1 MYRDF
6 ARAEASCSSIEQIQ
20 HHRIRRRC
28 RPTRRD
34 FLKIGAA
41 VAATGAL
48 GRPSKVFAATPPRI
62 VIVGAGIA
70 GLNAALTLQDA
81 GYATTIYEASS
92 RIGGRMH
99 SDTTSWGN
107 GQVTEHCGE
116 LIDTRHKTIIG
127 LAKRFGIQVV
137 DLLAAEPNQST
148 ETYYFSGQ
156 YYTRADANDDFNAVY
171 HAVKKDLNAADF
183 PTLYNSFTPAGAA
196 LDQTT
201 VFDWIES
208 RVPGGH
214 GSRMGQLLD
223 VAYNIEYGAE
233 TTDQSALNLIYLLA
247 YQPVPGNFRIF
258 GRSDERYHMAGGNE
272 QLPSAIASALQPG
285 SVQLGTAMTG
295 IAQNGDGSF
304 SLGFQ
309 SGQNAFTV
317 VADRVILTLPFSV
330 LRNLDYAGAGFNDVK
345 VTGIQ
350 QLGYGTNAKLH
361 LQFQTR
367 LWNQPGPWGLSTG
380 STYADTGYQ
389 NTWEVTRAQPGST
402 GILVDYT
409 GGNVGASFTDD
420 PSLVQAY
427 AMQFLQQLEPV
438 FPNITQQWNG
448 KATLDTPFLNPFFRG
463 SYSYW
468 RRGQYTL
475 FSGSERERSGRCH
488 FAGEHCSINFQ
499 GFMEGAAQEGA
510 RAANEILSDYKG
522 GIFRWNRSDGPDGR
536 EVGLPAVRRML
547 TQLKGRLQ
555 EIEELHDLHRQRR
568 PSQVRADTDRGPRV
582 SLRRKRSSTSA

>member
-1 MYRDF
+1 MARTPLVCALQKLYRDF
-6 ARAEASCSSIEQIQ
+6 AEAEAAGRSVGEIQ
-20 HHRIRRRC
+20 RRPIRRRS
-28 RPTRRD
+28 RPSRRD
-34 FLKIGAA
+34 FLKTGAA
-41 VAATGAL
+41 MTGAAAL
-48 GRPSKVFAATPPRI
+48 LRPSKLFAQTPPRI

-81 GYATTIYEASS
+81 GYAATIYEASS

-99 SDTTSWGN
+99 SDTTSWAN

-116 LIDTRHKTIIG
+116 LIDSRHKTILG
-127 LAKRFGIQVV
+127 LAKRFGISVV
-137 DLLAAEPNQST
+137 DLLSAQPPQST
-148 ETYYFSGQ
+148 ETYYFSGE
-156 YYTRADANDDFNAVY
+156 YYTRDQANVDFNAVY
-171 HAVKKDLNAADF
+171 HAVKKDLTAAGF
-183 PTLYNSFTPAGAA
+183 PTLYNNFTPAGFN

-214 GSRMGQLLD
+214 GSKMGQLLD

-233 TTDQSALNLIYLLA
+233 TTDQSSLNLIYLLA
-247 YQPVPGNFRIF
+247 YQPIPGNFRIF

-272 QLPSAIASALQPG
+272 QLPVAIAAALPPG
-285 SVQLGTAMTG
+285 SVQLGTAMTS

-304 SLGFQ
+304 TLGFQ
-309 SGQNAFTV
+309 SGQNAFNVT
-317 VADRVILTLPFSV
+317 ADRVILTLPFSV
-330 LRNLDYAGAGFNDVK
+330 LRNLDYANAGFNDVK
-345 VTGIQ
+345 ITGIQ

-389 NTWEVTRAQPGST
+389 NTWEVTRAQAGST

-409 GGNVGASFTDD
+409 GGNIGASFNNPT
-420 PSLVQAY
+420 LVQGY
-427 AMQFLQQLEPV
+427 ATQFLQQLEPV
-438 FPNITQQWNG
+438 FPGITQGWNG
-448 KATLDTPFLNPFFRG
+448 IATLDAPFLSPFLLG

-488 FAGEHCSINFQ
+488 FAGEHCSTNYQ
-499 GFMEGAAQEGA
+499 GFMEGGAQEGA
-510 RAANEILSDYKG
+510 RAANEILSDYKAG
-522 GIFRWNRSDGPDGR
+522 VFP
-536 EVGLPAVRRML
+536 
-547 TQLKGRLQ
+547 
-555 EIEELHDLHRQRR
+555 
-568 PSQVRADTDRGPRV
+568 
-582 SLRRKRSSTSA
+582 

>member
-1 MYRDF
+1 V
-6 ARAEASCSSIEQIQ
+6 
-20 HHRIRRRC
+20 
-28 RPTRRD
+28 T
-34 FLKIGAA
+34 AA
-41 VAATGAL
+41 GAL

-62 VIVGAGIA
+62 VIAGAGIA

-81 GYATTIYEASS
+81 GFASTVYEASS

-99 SDTTSWGN
+99 SDTTSWAN

-116 LIDTRHKTIIG
+116 LIDSRHKTILG
-127 LAKRFGIQVV
+127 LAKRFGIPVV
-137 DLLAAEPNQST
+137 DLLAAQPPQAT
-148 ETYYFSGQ
+148 ETYYFFGQ
-156 YYTRADANDDFNAVY
+156 YYTRRQANIDFNAVY
-171 HAVKKDLNAADF
+171 HAVKKDLTAAGF
-183 PTLYNSFTPAGAA
+183 PTLYNSFTPAGFA

-201 VFDWIES
+201 LFDWIEC

-214 GSRMGQLLD
+214 DSAMGQLLD

-233 TTDQSALNLIYLLA
+233 TTHQSALNLIYLLA
-247 YQPVPGNFRIF
+247 YQPIPGNFRIF

-272 QLPSAIASALQPG
+272 RLPAAIASVLPPG
-285 SVQLGTAMTG
+285 SVELGTMLTG
-295 IAQNGDGSF
+295 IARNGDGSY

-309 SGQNAFTV
+309 SGQHAFSV
-317 VADRVILTLPFSV
+317 VADRVILTIPFSV
-330 LRNLDYAGAGFNDVK
+330 LRNLDYAGAGFNHVK
-345 VTGIQ
+345 ITGIQ

-361 LQFQTR
+361 LQFRTR

-389 NTWEVTRAQPGST
+389 NTWEVTRAQPGRT

-409 GGNVGASFTDD
+409 GGHIGACFTGDRTD
-420 PSLVQAY
+420 PAVVQGY
-427 AMQFLQQLEPV
+427 AKQFLEQLDPV
-438 FPNITQQWNG
+438 FPGIAQGWNG
-448 KATLDTPFLNPFFRG
+448 RATLDTPFLSPFLRG

-510 RAANEILSDYKG
+510 RAANEILSDYKA
-522 GIFRWNRSDGPDGR
+522 GIFP
-536 EVGLPAVRRML
+536 
-547 TQLKGRLQ
+547 
-555 EIEELHDLHRQRR
+555 
-568 PSQVRADTDRGPRV
+568 
-582 SLRRKRSSTSA
+582 